1 MTRRFHTPLR
11 ATGLVQT
18 CQCHRRLTEIKLG
31 IRDDGCLS
39 QGLACLDDCSLL
51 ESYTPL
57 ERDKFTK
64 LRDNTKI
71 LAATAYPAD
80 YPLNVTAFTA
90 ASHSI
95 FVTMSP
101 S

>member
-1 MTRRFHTPLR
+1 M
-11 ATGLVQT
+11 
-18 CQCHRRLTEIKLG
+18 
-31 IRDDGCLS
+31 S
-39 QGLACLDDCSLL
+39 QGLARLYDCSLL
-51 ESYTPL
+51 ESYRPL
-57 ERDKFTK
+57 EAFDKFTK